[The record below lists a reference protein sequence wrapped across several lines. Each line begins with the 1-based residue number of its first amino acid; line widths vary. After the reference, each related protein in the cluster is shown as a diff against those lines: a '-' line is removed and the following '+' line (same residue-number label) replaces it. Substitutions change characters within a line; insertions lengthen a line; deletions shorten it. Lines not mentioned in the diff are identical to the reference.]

1 MTLDFSYNDGAE
13 NYELSPYPDCKYEF
27 VLKNMT
33 KLKVLYMS
41 GNGIKNFPFS
51 VEYIMTHFP
60 KLEILGLKDNLI
72 QIIPDISP
80 IKTAEFNPN
89 LKVNKSSEI

>member
-1 MTLDFSYNDGAE
+1 
-13 NYELSPYPDCKYEF
+13 
-27 VLKNMT
+27 MT

-51 VEYIMTHFP
+51 LEHIMTHFP
-60 KLEILGLKDNLI
+60 KLQILGLKDNLI